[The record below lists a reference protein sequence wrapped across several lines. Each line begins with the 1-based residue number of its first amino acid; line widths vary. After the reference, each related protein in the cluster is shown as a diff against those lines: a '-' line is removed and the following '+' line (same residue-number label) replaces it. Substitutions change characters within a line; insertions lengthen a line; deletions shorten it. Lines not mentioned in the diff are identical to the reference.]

1 MQRRRFLKL
10 IGVASAGGIT
20 ASAYTQ
26 TSTDTQIV
34 GSARAEAGSDCS
46 HSNVIKK
53 LEFTNGGSLLDASG
67 GELTDSSVI
76 AVWAEQTAENTN
88 GSVTYSEDTPIPLV
102 ANDGGVWGFG
112 ALMVQNDLG
121 MDGGVRNEYGN
132 EELVLNT
139 WDAEMGGSGTVLWD
153 EGHNNKFLLS
163 DVDEFH
169 GYVENNGY
177 TLTATT
183 DIENDLSNADGVV
196 IDAPESSFSSSEL
209 TALSDFVGNGGA
221 VFLHDQS
228 SESGGSEATNLNEI
242 ANELSLAF
250 RFNDDHID
258 DPDQQ
263 DDAYKPAEPQPVID
277 EFNVDNFSVFDEREG
292 LGLNAG
298 TRYSGTVTDVTDGDT
313 IDVEVDAT
321 GKEYELRILGM
332 DTPETSGRNC
342 GYEDSRNW
350 EWIEDESALCDWGD
364 VASDEAKAKLDGENV
379 EIELD
384 KYSDPWDPFGRLL
397 AFVHFDNDGDGTI
410 DTNWSV
416 YITKEGLARC
426 YDAGSSRHE
435 KILDAEY
442 DARQNDRNVWQES
455 DGSASEVRDR
465 SVSEVFQPYTSSIRT
480 SDGAIS
486 SSRVPLFAE
495 SDATQD
501 LDAHDGD
508 TVDYGSGDI
517 PLVGVDEANNIA
529 MVGGPSIDE
538 SYHSDVDDMEHE
550 TFLTN
555 LFDYL
560 KADSRDGMTL
570 VDGGH
575 NQFKEPYALSVEG
588 IAPYK
593 RYLEGQGIL
602 TEQSNDLTQTDET
615 SLGNARTLII
625 SSPKKC
631 FNTDEVDAVSNFIS
645 NGGSVIL
652 IGSGWA
658 TPTER
663 DNLNDLA
670 NALGSDLRLNNDQVV
685 DSTNNVGDPELLYTT
700 NKNTSDFSLWSAY
713 S

>member
-1 MQRRRFLKL
+1 MQRRDYLKL
-10 IGVASAGGIT
+10 IGTASAGGIV
-20 ASAYTQ
+20 ASAGIQ
-26 TSTDTQIV
+26 MRTDSNV
-34 GSARAEAGSDCS
+34 VSSARAEVGSSCS
-46 HSNVIKK
+46 TSDWIPKI
-53 LEFTNGGSLLDASG
+53 EYTNGGSLLDASG
-67 GELTDSSVI
+67 SELTDSSVI

-102 ANDGGVWGFG
+102 ANDGAVWGFG

-153 EGHNNKFLLS
+153 EGHSNKFLLS

-169 GYVENNGY
+169 GYVEDNGY

-183 DIENDLSNADGVV
+183 DIANDLSNADGVV

-209 TALSDFVGNGGA
+209 TALSDFVANGGA

-228 SESGGSEATNLNEI
+228 SENGGSEATNLNEI

-263 DDAYKPAEPQPVID
+263 DDAYKPAEPQPTTD
-277 EFNVDNFSVFDEREG
+277 EFNVGNFSVFDERSG
-292 LGLNAG
+292 LGLDAG
-298 TRYSGTVTDVTDGDT
+298 VRYSGTVTDVTDGDT
-313 IDVEVDAT
+313 VDVAVDAT
-321 GKEYELRILGM
+321 GREYEIRILGI
-332 DTPETSGRNC
+332 DTPESGGRNC
-342 GYEDSRNW
+342 KYEDSQNW
-350 EWIEDESALCDWGD
+350 EWIEDDSTLCDYGD
-364 VASDEAKAKLDGENV
+364 LATDEAQAKLDNANV

-384 KYSDPWDPFGRLL
+384 TYSDPWDPFGRLL
-397 AFVHFDNDGDGTI
+397 AFVHFDNDGDGTV
-410 DTNWSV
+410 DTNWSE
-416 YITKEGLARC
+416 YITREGLARC

-435 KILDAEY
+435 AILDAEY
-442 DARQNDRNVWQES
+442 EARQNNRNVWQES
-455 DGSASEVRDR
+455 DGTASEVRDN

-495 SDATQD
+495 SYATQD
-501 LDAHDGD
+501 LDAHDGT
-508 TVDYGSGDI
+508 TVDYSSGNI

-538 SYHSDVDDMEHE
+538 GYHEDVSDMEHE

-560 KADSRDGMTL
+560 NADSRGGMTL
-570 VDGGH
+570 FDGGH
-575 NQFKEPYALSVEG
+575 NQFKEPYALSLEDA
-588 IAPYK
+588 APYK

-602 TEQSNDLTQTDET
+602 TEQSNDLTASDET
-615 SLGNARTLII
+615 ALSNARTLII

-631 FNTDEVDAVSNFIS
+631 FNTNEVDAISNFIS

-652 IGSGWA
+652 VGSGWA

-670 NALGSDLRLNNDQVV
+670 SALGSDLRLNNDQVV

-700 NKNTSDFSLWSAY
+700 NFNTSDFSLWSSY